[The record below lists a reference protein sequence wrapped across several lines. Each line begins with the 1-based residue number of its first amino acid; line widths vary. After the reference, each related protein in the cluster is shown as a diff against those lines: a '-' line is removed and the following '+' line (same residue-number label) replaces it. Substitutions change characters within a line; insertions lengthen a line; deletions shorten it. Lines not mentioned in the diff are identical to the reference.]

1 MNKKINLILPKKQ
14 FQIQRVGIYARV
26 STTDKDQLN
35 SLVAQISALT
45 RLTSHY
51 SNWKLV
57 DIYID
62 IASGKTKSSRKEFLR
77 MLEDI
82 KKEDVNIIVTKSV
95 SRFGRDTVDALEA
108 SARII
113 FEQENLDSQEDD
125 TDIII
130 SIMESLAQSE
140 NEQRS
145 ENIKWGLKQRAAQG
159 TSKLY
164 NRKCYGYDHNENGE
178 LIINFQQAKV
188 VRKIFNWYL
197 DGKSVIGIVK
207 ELEKEKIK
215 SPTGK
220 NKWSKRS
227 IEAMLKNEKYTGSV
241 KLLDSVN
248 KENYYLLK
256 DNHEAII
263 AEEVFNKVQ
272 EEKSSRSNLDEENN
286 RKSIK
291 YSSINKYRR

>member
-51 SNWKLV
+51 SNSKLV

-82 KKEDVNIIVTKSV
+82 KKEDVNIIVIKSV
-95 SRFGRDTVDALEA
+95 SRFGRDTVDALEALKVIKQA

-145 ENIKWGLKQRAAQG
+145 ENIKWGLKQRAVQC

-164 NRKCYGYDHNENGE
+164 NRKCYGYDHDENGE
-178 LIINFQQAKV
+178 LSINFQQAKV
-188 VRKIFNWYL
+188 VRKIFNCYL
-197 DGKSVIGIVK
+197 DGKK
-207 ELEKEKIK
+207 CHRHCQR
-215 SPTGK
+215 T
-220 NKWSKRS
+220 
-227 IEAMLKNEKYTGSV
+227 
-241 KLLDSVN
+241 
-248 KENYYLLK
+248 
-256 DNHEAII
+256 
-263 AEEVFNKVQ
+263 
-272 EEKSSRSNLDEENN
+272 
-286 RKSIK
+286 
-291 YSSINKYRR
+291 